1 MNEEELEWE
10 VRPGGMLVQRRDDDS
25 HHQHQNGGDGA
36 VVPPIK
42 INVSHGPAQYELSVP
57 DHSTFGH
64 VKKVL
69 EKITGLQPRKQKLFF
84 RGQEK
89 DDSEHLHEAG
99 VKDKAKI
106 LLMEEPASKEKKVE
120 EVKQNVDISEASKEK
135 KAEGVK
141 QNADMSKASEEKKAE
156 EMKQDVDISQ
166 ARREQN
172 ADMSKAFEAVAGV
185 REEVD
190 KISERVAALEVV
202 VNGGTKVADE
212 EFIVSSEL
220 LMRQLLKLDT
230 IEAEGEA
237 KMQRKA
243 EVRRVQKFQDTL
255 DDLKVR
261 NSYPV
266 GNTTSVTT
274 QWETF
279 DSGVGSLNPPPPMP
293 SSTTISQDWEQFD

>member
-135 KAEGVK
+135 KAEG
-141 QNADMSKASEEKKAE
+141 
-156 EMKQDVDISQ
+156 MKQDVDISQ

-202 VNGGTKVADE
+202 VNGGTK
-212 EFIVSSEL
+212 
-220 LMRQLLKLDT
+220 
-230 IEAEGEA
+230 
-237 KMQRKA
+237 
-243 EVRRVQKFQDTL
+243 VRRVQKFQDTL